1 MTPPVIKE
9 TAPAAPLK
17 QEPVGKEAAPT
28 PMMAQYLEIKQA
40 HEDCVLFYRMGD
52 FYELFFDDAVK
63 ASAALDIAL
72 TRRGKHLG
80 EDIPMCGVPVHAA
93 DAYLS
98 RLIRKGFRVAVCEQ
112 TEDPAEAKKRGSK
125 AVVARAVVRIVTPGT
140 LTEDA
145 LLDARDANLLAALA
159 RVRADGSQ
167 SLGLAY
173 ADVSTGAFRVE
184 AVEASALSAALARL
198 SPSELVLHEGLLAD
212 EIIGEAVQGAGTPL
226 TPLRASAFDSDS
238 ARRRLEALFGVKAL
252 EGFGDFSRAEIA
264 AAGALVDYV
273 TLTQAGA
280 APALSP
286 PTATSE
292 QGLMAIDA
300 ATRQSLELTRGPA
313 GGREGS
319 LLAIMD
325 ATVTAAGARAL
336 KQRVSAPLAD
346 PAPINKRLA
355 AVSLFADQSRLRADL
370 RECLR
375 AVPDLERALSRLALG
390 RGGPRDLGAV
400 AAAVRGGAEA
410 ADLLDPEAGKAPDFP
425 PLPEDISAAA
435 AALEST
441 RSGAASALGVLLGR
455 ALVDEPPLSTRDG
468 GFIAPGYDTDL
479 DDLVSLRDGS
489 RKVIASLEARYREE
503 TGIRT
508 LKVRHNNVLGYFI
521 EVSATQA
528 DTLMQGELSET
539 FRHRQTLANA
549 MRFST
554 VELAE
559 LDARV
564 SRAGEGALAREKELF
579 DALVTEVAAVTDLP
593 QIAAAL
599 AELDVASALA
609 DIALANGWA
618 RPKIDNSL
626 AFRIEAGRHPVVE
639 AALKSQGAGAFI
651 PNDCD
656 LSGEAAPASET
667 GQGPRPVWLLTGPNM
682 AGKST
687 FLRQNAL
694 IAVMAQA
701 GSFVPATHAHIGI
714 VDRLFSRVGASD
726 DLARGRSTFMVEM
739 VETAAIL
746 NRATDKSLVI
756 LDEIGRGTATYDGLS
771 IAWATLE
778 HLHEVNRARTLFA
791 THYHELT
798 ALTSTLDRL
807 ANATMRVAEH
817 GQDIVFLHEVAAGAA
832 DRSYGIHVA
841 RLAGLPDAALAR
853 AEEVLKALEEGDTG
867 GSSKGDL
874 AADLPLFAAAPRP
887 KSSGHTPSGPD
898 PIRQALADAAPDEMT
913 PRDALDLIYALRR
926 TLADD
931 N

>member
-1 MTPPVIKE
+1 MTPPVIKD
-9 TAPAAPLK
+9 TKPAVPLAKDAPQSK
-17 QEPVGKEAAPT
+17 VAPT
-28 PMMAQYLEIKQA
+28 PMMAQFLEIKAA
-40 HEDCVLFYRMGD
+40 HQDCLLFYRMGD
-52 FYELFFDDAVK
+52 FYELFFDDAAK
-63 ASAALDIAL
+63 AAEALDIAL
-72 TRRGKHLG
+72 TKRGKHLG

-125 AVVARAVVRIVTPGT
+125 SVVQRAVVRIVTPGT

-145 LLDARDANLLAALA
+145 LLDARDANILAALA

-167 SLGLAY
+167 TLGLAY
-173 ADVSTGAFRVE
+173 ADVSTGAFQVE
-184 AVEASALSAALARL
+184 AVEGPALAAALARL
-198 SPSELVLHEGLLAD
+198 APSELVLHEGLLAD
-212 EIIGEAVQGAGTPL
+212 DLIGDAVQQSGVPL
-226 TPLRASAFDSDS
+226 TPLRASAFDSDA
-238 ARRRLEALFGVKAL
+238 ARTRLESLFGVKAL
-252 EGFGDFSRAEIA
+252 DAFGDFTRAQIA

-273 TLTQAGA
+273 TLTQAGT
-280 APALSP
+280 APVLEP
-286 PTATSE
+286 PRGADA

-300 ATRQSLELTRGPA
+300 ATRTSLELTRGPA
-313 GGREGS
+313 GGRDGS
-319 LLAIMD
+319 LLAVMD
-325 ATVTAAGARAL
+325 MTVTASGAREL
-336 KQRVSAPLAD
+336 KSRVAAPLAD

-355 AVSLFADQSRLRADL
+355 AVTLFVEQGTLRTDM

-375 AVPDLERALSRLALG
+375 QMPDLERALSRLALG
-390 RGGPRDLGAV
+390 RGGPRDLAAVGTAV
-400 AAAVRGGAEA
+400 AAASKA
-410 ADLLDPEAGKAPDFP
+410 ALLLDPASGALDFP
-425 PLPEDISAAA
+425 PLPEDVVAAA
-435 AALEST
+435 HTLESA
-441 RSGAASALGVLLGR
+441 RSGAPAALATLLGR
-455 ALVDEPPLSTRDG
+455 ALVDEPPLLGRDG
-468 GFIAPGYDTDL
+468 GFIAPGFDPDL
-479 DDLVSLRDGS
+479 DELVSLRDGS
-489 RKVIASLEARYREE
+489 RKVIAGLEADYRDT
-503 TGIRT
+503 TGIKT

-521 EVSATQA
+521 EVTAANA
-528 DTLMQGELSET
+528 DRLMSGELAET
-539 FRHRQTLANA
+539 FRHRQTLASA
-549 MRFST
+549 MRFTT

-564 SRAGEGALAREKELF
+564 SRAGEGATAREKQLF
-579 DALVTEVAAVTDLP
+579 DDLVAQVTAIDDLAAIARALAGLDV
-593 QIAAAL
+593 AAAL
-599 AELDVASALA
+599 AEAAQA
-609 DIALANGWA
+609 RAWA

-626 AFRIEAGRHPVVE
+626 AFNIKGGRHPVVE
-639 AALKSQGAGAFI
+639 AALKAQGAGAFV

-656 LSGEAAPASET
+656 LTGDADGSPDTKET
-667 GQGPRPVWLLTGPNM
+667 RPVWLLTGPNM

-701 GSFVPATHAHIGI
+701 GSYVPAASAHIGV

-746 NRATDKSLVI
+746 TRASDKSLVI

-798 ALTSTLDRL
+798 GLTATLPRL

-817 GQDIVFLHEVAAGAA
+817 GDEVVFLHEVAPGAA

-841 RLAGLPDAALAR
+841 RLAGLPSAALAR

-867 GSSKGDL
+867 SAKQDL
-874 AADLPLFAAAPRP
+874 AQDLPLFAAAPRP
-887 KSSGHTPSGPD
+887 KSAGLAADTPD
-898 PIRQALADAAPDEMT
+898 PVHEALKSAHPDEMT
-913 PRDALDLIYALRR
+913 PREALDFVYALRR
-926 TLADD
+926 KLDD
-931 N
+931 G